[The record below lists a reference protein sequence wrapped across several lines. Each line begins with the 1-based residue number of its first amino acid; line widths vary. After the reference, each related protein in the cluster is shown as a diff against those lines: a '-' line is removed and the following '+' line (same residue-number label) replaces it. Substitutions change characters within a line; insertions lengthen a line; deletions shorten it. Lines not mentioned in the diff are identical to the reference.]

1 MMPENTSRSFVVRIW
16 IEPREF
22 PNASL
27 EWRGMIQDVMSGEL
41 RYFKKFDE
49 MVTFVVL
56 SILLDIQRPKGSK
69 Q

>member
-1 MMPENTSRSFVVRIW
+1 MPGNIARSFLIRIW

-22 PNASL
+22 PNASF
-27 EWRGMIQDVMSGEL
+27 EWRGMIQDVMSGER

-56 SILLDIQRPKGSK
+56 SILLDIQRTKGTK